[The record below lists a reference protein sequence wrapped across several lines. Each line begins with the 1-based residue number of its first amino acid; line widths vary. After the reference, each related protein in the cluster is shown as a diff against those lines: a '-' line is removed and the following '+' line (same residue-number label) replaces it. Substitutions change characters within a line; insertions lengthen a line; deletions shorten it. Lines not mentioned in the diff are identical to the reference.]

1 MLKGIILLEVLVLAL
16 AGAMLLGRRLLQ
28 VPQQVALAAESAR
41 VDQKAAPSAAIT
53 APASRAESGRQALG
67 SVRQPMLLVEK
78 SRHRLTVFDGG
89 VARKSYRIAI
99 GGGRGDKTCEGDR
112 CTPEGEFYVCVKNP
126 NSRFTLALG
135 LSYPNAED
143 AARGLRAGRISR
155 AQHDAIVEAI
165 GRRCRPPW
173 NTPLG
178 GEIMIHGKGAGRD
191 WTLGCIAMNDEDIR
205 ELYPAVRLGTVV
217 RVVP

>member
-28 VPQQVALAAESAR
+28 IPQQVALAAEPAR
-41 VDQKAAPSAAIT
+41 VDPKAVPCAAM
-53 APASRAESGRQALG
+53 AGPVVRVAAARQALG
-67 SVRQPMLLVEK
+67 TVRQPLLLVEK
-78 SRHRLTVFDGG
+78 SLHRLTVFDGG
-89 VARKSYRIAI
+89 VARKSYRVAI

-135 LSYPNAED
+135 LSYPNAAD
-143 AARGLRAGRISR
+143 AARGLRAGQITR
-155 AQHDAIVEAI
+155 AQHDAIVDAI

-173 NTPLG
+173 STPLG

-191 WTLGCIAMNDEDIR
+191 WTLGCIAMDDEDIR
-205 ELYPAVRLGTVV
+205 ELYPAIRLGTVV
-217 RVVP
+217 RVLP